1 MANVTITIDCQDDGS
16 YAVTIQ
22 DKNPQGEGESPD
34 EVAEEAQ
41 PQTVQSVDDVVKIV
55 QDELGEYAKGGAK
68 AAWDQEAAQRD
79 ATGQRTGPAMSM

>member
-1 MANVTITIDCQDDGS
+1 MPNCIITIDCQDDGS
-16 YAVTIQ
+16 YAVTVQ

-41 PQTVQSVDDVVKIV
+41 PQVVQSVDDVVKIV
-55 QDELGEYAKGGAK
+55 QDELGEYDEGAM
-68 AAWDQEAAQRD
+68 WDQEAAKRD